1 MSNLNQL
8 LIKKFE
14 EEQIENERLELFK
27 SLQDLAIINKQL
39 TEYLQ
44 DSQPKVE
51 TIMDN
56 LNSAHIMVSNGME
69 DLKVASEYSF
79 KFLPVVLGVT
89 IGVIIGGPFGFI
101 PGFKAGGAI
110 AAGGLGII
118 GGVAGYQ
125 IQK

>member
-27 SLQDLAIINKQL
+27 SLQDLAIVNKQL
-39 TEYLQ
+39 TEYFQ
-44 DSQPKVE
+44 NSQPKVE

-79 KFLPVVLGVT
+79 KLFPVVLGVT

-101 PGFKAGGAI
+101 SGFKAGGAI